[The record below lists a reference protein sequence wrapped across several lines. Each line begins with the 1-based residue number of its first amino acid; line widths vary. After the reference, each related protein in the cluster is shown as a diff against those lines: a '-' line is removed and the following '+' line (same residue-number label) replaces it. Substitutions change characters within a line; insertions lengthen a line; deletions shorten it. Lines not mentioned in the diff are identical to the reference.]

1 MVTVKYDGRATD
13 DILFDELVQIT
24 VHMVEDSEV
33 IVRWKIVE
41 EIEQCHCQSRNAYAI
56 FEHIACSV
64 VGRRRTVRRW
74 LRGRV
79 VIGLPHEKVAH
90 HLHFIVWPHCVTAS
104 VFLVGYSFVLESTVE
119 RFLGR

>member
-41 EIEQCHCQSRNAYAI
+41 EIEQCQSRNAYAI

-79 VIGLPHEKVAH
+79 VICLPHEKVAH
-90 HLHFIVWPHCVTAS
+90 HLHSIVSPHCVTAS